1 MGLLVVWR
9 LVTGEAATDDAADLA
24 KPGGVH
30 TVTAAV
36 WCGSW
41 QATRQRGANAA
52 TGVLNAALHIGR
64 E

>member
-9 LVTGEAATDDAADLA
+9 LVTGEAPADDAADIA

-30 TVTAAV
+30 TAAV
-36 WCGSW
+36 WCGGW
-41 QATRQRGANAA
+41 LATRQRGANAA
-52 TGVLNAALHIGR
+52 TEVLNAALHIGR